1 MLNAA
6 MVRMV
11 RDGLVVAAGCFV
23 SRGLGSG
30 GACLRGLLRRR
41 GWGERQ
47 QG

>member
-30 GACLRGLLRRR
+30 GAGLLGGR